1 MNPRLC
7 KRPERSTPKGWIV
20 DKAPIEAEVRL
31 RYAAVRDVI
40 ADTGRIVALQ
50 IGHEQTDVAVGD
62 GLDPLSKLPFSQV

>member
-1 MNPRLC
+1 M
-7 KRPERSTPKGWIV
+7 
-20 DKAPIEAEVRL
+20 DKASIAAEVRL

-40 ADTGRIVALQ
+40 ADTGRIVVLH

>member
-1 MNPRLC
+1 
-7 KRPERSTPKGWIV
+7 V
-20 DKAPIEAEVRL
+20 DKASIEAEVRL

-40 ADTGRIVALQ
+40 ADTGRIVVLH